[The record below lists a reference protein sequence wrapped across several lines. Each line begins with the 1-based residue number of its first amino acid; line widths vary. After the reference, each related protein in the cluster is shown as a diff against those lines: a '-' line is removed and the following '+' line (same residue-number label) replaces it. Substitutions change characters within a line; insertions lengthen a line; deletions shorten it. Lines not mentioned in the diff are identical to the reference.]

1 MSANCSV
8 VLCLIALLV
17 QNISS
22 QCIGAYN
29 GYADGFAR
37 ENILAREAPL
47 LGAYAAAPC
56 AVERGLGYGPANL
69 AASNGGGLAVTSASP
84 IAPTGIA
91 MTSENAYEGVLAV
104 TGALPFLAA
113 VSLEGVL
120 PTAGAGAVTY
130 SCGNGNVAILNEEIA
145 APGYIGGLGYAGPA
159 YNGFA
164 GPLGYEAGIA
174 GPAYGFGYGGCGCG
188 PIY

>member
-1 MSANCSV
+1 LS
-8 VLCLIALLV
+8 L

-29 GYADGFAR
+29 GYADGLAR
-37 ENILAREAPL
+37 GPGNILAREAPL
-47 LGAYAAAPC
+47 LAAAPC
-56 AVERGLGYGPANL
+56 AERALGYGPANL

-145 APGYIGGLGYAGPA
+145 APGYIGGPLGYAGPGLA

-174 GPAYGFGYGGCGCG
+174 GPAYGLGYGGCGCG